1 MADRVNKRKGRSSLR
16 SVGGNVEPA
25 GAKQQDTKQLNAIA
39 QAEDAAP
46 SGSATPAKAVTD
58 RKFETQAMTRLLS
71 RLTDPEI
78 DLQDEIRI
86 IGAYCRLK
94 REKTAKLKVGKL
106 GGKRA
111 RTGSG
116 QFKLQQPKSPVVEND
131 RPDAEN
137 EAREL
142 ETLSQAVQRIY
153 GVEMPK

>member
-1 MADRVNKRKGRSSLR
+1 VALQ
-16 SVGGNVEPA
+16 
-25 GAKQQDTKQLNAIA
+25 AK
-39 QAEDAAP
+39 DAVP

-58 RKFETQAMTRLLS
+58 REFELQAMARLLS

-94 REKTAKLKVGKL
+94 REKTAKLKVGKV
-106 GGKRA
+106 GGKGARA
-111 RTGSG
+111 GSG
-116 QFKLQQPKSPVVEND
+116 RSRSEQPKSQVVEND

-142 ETLSQAVQRIY
+142 ETLSQAVRRIY